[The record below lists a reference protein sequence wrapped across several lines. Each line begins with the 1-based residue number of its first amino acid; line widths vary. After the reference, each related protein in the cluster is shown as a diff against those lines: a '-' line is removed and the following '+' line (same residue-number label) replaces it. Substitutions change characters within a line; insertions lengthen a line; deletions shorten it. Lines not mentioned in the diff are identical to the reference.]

1 MSVDETKTCNMHTK
15 EKEKSGTCCQVGNEQ
30 ENAEALTYE
39 QSFVNKV
46 HSVVYMDKV
55 KEKHE

>member
-1 MSVDETKTCNMHTK
+1 MSIDETKTCNMHTK
-15 EKEKSGTCCQVGNEQ
+15 EKEKSGTCCQVGNDQ

-46 HSVVYMDKV
+46 HSMVYMDET